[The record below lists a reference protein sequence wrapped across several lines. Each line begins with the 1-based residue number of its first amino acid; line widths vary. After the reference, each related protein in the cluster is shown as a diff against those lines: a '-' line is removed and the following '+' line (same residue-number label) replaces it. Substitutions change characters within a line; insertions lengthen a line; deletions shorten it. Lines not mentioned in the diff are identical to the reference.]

1 MSDVIRNNN
10 QVAELSDTYRS
21 VHTEYGYTW
30 KCGIIYSRLDY
41 IFVSNSI
48 VSKISG
54 ASTDW
59 IFESSDHATVKVD
72 LTFEREPPE
81 RSWYSKSQY

>member
-21 VHTEYGYTW
+21 GHW
-30 KCGIIYSRLDY
+30 KRGIIYSRLDY

-48 VSKISG
+48 VSKISA

>member
-1 MSDVIRNNN
+1 LSDVIRNNN

-30 KCGIIYSRLDY
+30 KRGIIYSRLDY
-41 IFVSNSI
+41 IF

-59 IFESSDHATVKVD
+59 IFESSDHAAVKVD